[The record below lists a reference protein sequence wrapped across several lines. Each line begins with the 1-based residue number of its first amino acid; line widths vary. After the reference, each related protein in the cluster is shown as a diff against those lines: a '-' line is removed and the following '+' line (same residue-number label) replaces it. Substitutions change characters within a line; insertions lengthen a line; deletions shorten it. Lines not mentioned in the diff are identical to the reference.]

1 MDPSMPVISE
11 SNGVKSLTGP
21 QLHQAVDQYVKHFMA
36 FRSGY
41 NVHQNRD
48 NFQERALRDVT
59 MSSNESALVLDP
71 NNPILVREEMK
82 AQKDYFRK
90 LKFTYLEQDAKR
102 HFLASITGDE
112 PQRVEPGE
120 NEERE
125 LINAE
130 KKERLKAAKVGI
142 EDMRTTSVKLAEE
155 NAKKHGEMSQQL
167 VEAQTL
173 QKQIRDMEL
182 ELARIKATHP
192 PENRMTVNQANDT
205 LDAQI
210 VEIQQLTDE
219 REATQAQIDQTS
231 ETVARIAKE
240 RLSRDREREEARAR
254 EVREGRE
261 AGDTKVDDICRWLTS
276 SMSFYRSLL
285 GIRSVRAVSE
295 TELHLE
301 YDVPQ
306 GPIILV
312 MKFDELTKRL
322 ADAALVG
329 SDIDIAEAVGI
340 AAGSN
345 DVPGLIADVLA
356 RLRS

>member
-11 SNGVKSLTGP
+11 SNGAKSLTGP
-21 QLHQAVDQYVKHFMA
+21 QLHQAVDQLTA
-36 FRSGY
+36 DAQSGY

-59 MSSNESALVLDP
+59 MSSNESALMLDP

-130 KKERLKAAKVGI
+130 KKERLKAAKAGI
-142 EDMRTTSVKLAEE
+142 EDMRTTSVQLAEE
-155 NAKKHGEMSQQL
+155 NAKKHDEMSQQL

-231 ETVARIAKE
+231 EIVARIAKE
-240 RLSRDREREEARAR
+240 LQRLSRDREREEARAR

-322 ADAALVG
+322 ADAALIG

>member
-1 MDPSMPVISE
+1 MPVISE
-11 SNGVKSLTGP
+11 SNGAKSLTGP
-21 QLHQAVDQYVKHFMA
+21 QLHQAVDQLTA
-36 FRSGY
+36 DAQSGY

-59 MSSNESALVLDP
+59 MSSNESALMLDP

-130 KKERLKAAKVGI
+130 KKERLKAAKAGI

-155 NAKKHGEMSQQL
+155 NAKKHDEMSQQL

-219 REATQAQIDQTS
+219 REATQAQIDQTG

-240 RLSRDREREEARAR
+240 LQRLSRDREREEARAR
-254 EVREGRE
+254 EIREGRE

-276 SMSFYRSLL
+276 SMSLYRSLL

-306 GPIILV
+306 GSIILA

-322 ADAALVG
+322 ADAALIG

>member
-11 SNGVKSLTGP
+11 SNGAKSLTGP
-21 QLHQAVDQYVKHFMA
+21 QLHQAVDQLTA
-36 FRSGY
+36 DAQSGY

-48 NFQERALRDVT
+48 NFQERALRDAT
-59 MSSNESALVLDP
+59 MSSNESALMLDP

-130 KKERLKAAKVGI
+130 KKERLKAAKAGI
-142 EDMRTTSVKLAEE
+142 EDMRTTSVKLAEQ
-155 NAKKHGEMSQQL
+155 NAKKHEEMSQQL

-240 RLSRDREREEARAR
+240 LQRLSRDREREEARAR

-306 GPIILV
+306 GPVILV

-322 ADAALVG
+322 ADAALIG
-329 SDIDIAEAVGI
+329 SDIDVAEAVGI

-356 RLRS
+356 GLRS

>member
-1 MDPSMPVISE
+1 MTATAAISRDK
-11 SNGVKSLTGP
+11 VLTGP
-21 QLHQAVDQYVKHFMA
+21 QLHQAVDQYVNPSIALHLNVLLTVMCRDRLTA
-36 FRSGY
+36 DAQSGY

-48 NFQERALRDVT
+48 SFQERALRDVT
-59 MSSNESALVLDP
+59 MSSNDSALMLDP

-82 AQKDYFRK
+82 AQK
-90 LKFTYLEQDAKR
+90 
-102 HFLASITGDE
+102 
-112 PQRVEPGE
+112 
-120 NEERE
+120 
-125 LINAE
+125 
-130 KKERLKAAKVGI
+130 ERLKAVKASI
-142 EDMRTTSVKLAEE
+142 EDMRTESVKLAEE
-155 NAKKHGEMSQQL
+155 NAKRHEGMTQQL

-205 LDAQI
+205 LDSQI

-219 REATQAQIDQTS
+219 REATQAQIDQTR
-231 ETVARIAKE
+231 EAVARTAKE
-240 RLSRDREREEARAR
+240 RLGRDREREEARAK

-276 SMSFYRSLL
+276 SISFYRSLL
-285 GIRSVRAVSE
+285 GIRSVQAVSD

-312 MKFDELTKRL
+312 MKFDELTKRF

-329 SDIDIAEAVGI
+329 SDIDVAEAVGI

-345 DVPGLIADVLA
+345 DVPGLIADWTAMCRTMLDWSTSTLVV
-356 RLRS
+356 